1 MKKIIQI
8 LSSLFLF
15 LLPLSAQQV
24 EITRQGA
31 IVKAKEASFTTEVT
45 FYTSKIVRVT
55 KIPNGSNYTAEQGL
69 SVIIK
74 PETKN
79 SIKNIQK
86 KDALILKSQ
95 SLQVTISKINGNVTF
110 ANPQGEILLTEKEAL
125 FTPRTSGSDKD
136 AYIVKQA
143 YQLDKEEAIY
153 GLGIMQTGKLN
164 LRGEKVKML
173 QSNLD
178 DFAHVMQSIKGY
190 GLFWDNYSPT
200 DFADTENET
209 SFTAEVGDCVNYYF
223 LWGENADG
231 VVAQLRQL
239 TGDVPMMP
247 IWSYGFWQSR
257 ERYKSQEETV
267 GVVRRYRELGVP
279 LDGIIQDWQYWGS
292 NYLWNSMEFLN
303 DDFPNPKKMIKEIK
317 DMNAHS
323 MISIWSSFGPET
335 KPYKELNAKGHLLE
349 NVETWP
355 RSGVGFWP
363 PRMDYPSGVR
373 IYDAYSSE
381 ARDIYWKYQKQLYD
395 LGIDTWWMDST
406 DPDHHEIK
414 DEDYESETALGSWR
428 SVRNAYPLMAV
439 GGVYDHIRQQPNAKR
454 VFILTRSYFAGQQR
468 YGANVWSGDIG
479 SSWNDFRNQIPA
491 GLNYTLTGAPH
502 FNTDIGGFFANRYN
516 KHSNDGSATLNPRFQ
531 ELYVRWL
538 QYGIYSPMMRSH
550 GTEIKREIYY
560 FGKPGEVIF
569 DAIQN
574 GIKQRY
580 ALIPYIYST
589 SWEVSKNRQS
599 FLRALFMDFPQDKKT
614 WDCKDQFLF
623 GKNLLIAPILHPQYT
638 DEKSTFSDAKI
649 DFTLPKEEE
658 IYLPQ
663 GSAWYDLWNNR
674 LYEGGQNIVVQT
686 TIDKTPVF
694 VRQGSILPVGPDV
707 QWVTQKPW
715 DNLEI
720 RIYPGADATFTL
732 YEDDGESYDY
742 EQGKFS
748 TIKFQWN
755 DKAQRLTIGAREGDF
770 KGMLKQRTFKIVVV
784 NDNTP
789 AFGIPTTNT
798 KEVAYDGRK
807 IILKW

>member
-1 MKKIIQI
+1 MKNLVLI
-8 LSSLFLF
+8 LCTMSLS
-15 LLPLSAQQV
+15 LLSASAQQV
-24 EITRQGA
+24 EITQQGA
-31 IVKAKEASFTTEVT
+31 RIKAQETSFTTEVT
-45 FYTSKIVRVT
+45 FYTPEIVRVT
-55 KIPNGSNYTAEQGL
+55 KIPNNSTYIAEKGL
-69 SVIIK
+69 SVIIE
-74 PETKN
+74 PEVKIHIKSSQN
-79 SIKNIQK
+79 SHS
-86 KDALILKSQ
+86 LILKSN
-95 SLQVTISKINGNVTF
+95 SLQISINKLNGNICF
-110 ANPQGEILLTEKEAL
+110 SDLQGKTLLKEKDAT
-125 FTPRTSGSDKD
+125 FTPRKSGSDKD

-143 YQLDKEEAIY
+143 YLLDKEEAIY

-164 LRGEKVKML
+164 LRGEKIKML
-173 QSNLD
+173 QSNLED
-178 DFAHVMQSIKGY
+178 YAHVMQSIKGY

-200 DFADTENET
+200 DFTDTETET
-209 SFTAEVGDCVNYYF
+209 SFTSEVGDCINYYF
-223 LWGENADG
+223 LWGKNADS
-231 VVAQLRQL
+231 VIAELRQL

-247 IWSYGFWQSR
+247 LWSYGFWQSR

-267 GVVRRYRELGVP
+267 GVVRKHRELGVP

-303 DDFPNPKKMIKEIK
+303 DEFPNPQRMIKEIK
-317 DMNAHS
+317 DLNAHT

-335 KPYKELNAKGHLLE
+335 KPYRELNAKGHLLE
-349 NVETWP
+349 DVETWP

-381 ARDIYWKYQKQLYD
+381 ARDIYWKYLKNLYD
-395 LGIDTWWMDST
+395 MGIDTWWMDST

-414 DEDYESETALGSWR
+414 DKDYESATALGSWR

-439 GGVYDHIRQQPNAKR
+439 SGVYDHIRQQPNAKR

-468 YGANVWSGDIG
+468 YASNVWSGDIG
-479 SSWNDFRNQIPA
+479 SSWEDFRKQIPA

-516 KHSNDGSATLNPRFQ
+516 KHSNDGSATRNPRYQ

-560 FGKPGEVIF
+560 FGKPGETIY
-569 DAIQN
+569 DAIHS

-589 SWEVSKNRQS
+589 SWDVSKNRKS
-599 FLRALFMDFPQDKKT
+599 FLRALFMDFPNDKQT

-623 GKNLLIAPILHPQYT
+623 GKSLLIAPILHPQYT
-638 DEKSTFSDAKI
+638 DEKSTYSEDKV
-649 DFTLPKEEE
+649 DFTLPKTEQV
-658 IYLPQ
+658 YLPK
-663 GSAWYDLWNNR
+663 GTKWYDIWKNTCH
-674 LYEGGQNIVVQT
+674 EGGQILSIQT
-686 TIDKTPVF
+686 FIDKAPVY

-707 QWVTQKPW
+707 QWVTQKTW

-742 EQGKFS
+742 EEGKYS

-755 DKAQRLTIGAREGDF
+755 DKAKRLTIHTRVGEFEG
-770 KGMLKQRTFKIVVV
+770 MINQRIFKIVIV
-784 NDNTP
+784 DENTP
-789 AFGIPTTNT
+789 AFGVPATNV
-798 KEVAYDGRK
+798 KEITYTGKK
-807 IILKW
+807 INLKW